1 MLSSVTI
8 PGTIVAGIVLMLI
21 FLLNQYLRQEKE
33 PLLPF
38 AIFRD
43 HPRCARRDS
52 VAGRLALASPSGK
65 ARARPNGTSRDVV
78 NRMKVRYPGAGP

>member
-1 MLSSVTI
+1 VFSFVTI

-52 VAGRLALASPSGK
+52 VAGRLELPRRQAWQEQGPTG
-65 ARARPNGTSRDVV
+65 PHGTW
-78 NRMKVRYPGAGP
+78 